1 MQVHGRA
8 VRVLQL
14 TPVDSQQRRV
24 LAQVREDT
32 QLNLRQI
39 PLSKDMPQFRYP
51 PATESLCKLPM
62 LRHCQQVWVAR
73 SQTTSNHAS
82 SAERSVDSTVEGPAM
97 HKIRQMV
104 HKSVLELVEFSI
116 LSNAGEDGIL
126 RVLVFEGFKN
136 FIVRRES
143 PAGGFLDPFEPKPIK
158 HVIGNLVPA
167 VGIEPFTNRAI
178 EHCLQIVDIALQLCR
193 ECREVLQVGPQANI
207 RHALDE

>member
-97 HKIRQMV
+97 HKIRQTV

-143 PAGGFLDPFEPKPIK
+143 PAG
-158 HVIGNLVPA
+158 
-167 VGIEPFTNRAI
+167 GIEPFTNRAI

-207 RHALDE
+207 RHALDER